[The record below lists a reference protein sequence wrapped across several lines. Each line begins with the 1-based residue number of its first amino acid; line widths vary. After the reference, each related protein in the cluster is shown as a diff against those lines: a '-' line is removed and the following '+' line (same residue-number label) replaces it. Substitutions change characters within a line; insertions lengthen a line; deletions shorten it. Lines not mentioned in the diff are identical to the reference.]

1 MFPNLQGLI
10 PAWKLERV
18 RSSVATIA
26 VVNGRGK
33 QVYDTTNAWQV
44 RDLYL
49 HHSDRKKKKNHLEI
63 GLRPFDWPRGRDGW

>member
-10 PAWKLERV
+10 PAWQLERV

-49 HHSDRKKKKNHLEI
+49 QPPDRKKKKKSS
-63 GLRPFDWPRGRDGW
+63 